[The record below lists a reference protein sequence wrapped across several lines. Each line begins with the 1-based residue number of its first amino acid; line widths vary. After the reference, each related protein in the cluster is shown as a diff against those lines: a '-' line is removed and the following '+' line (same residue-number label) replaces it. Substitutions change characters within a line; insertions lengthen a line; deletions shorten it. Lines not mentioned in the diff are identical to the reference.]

1 MLNKIGM
8 LTWIEGMLLTFLVG
22 YYVPSV
28 NAALTS
34 MKLTIKVF
42 ELELPVLYFVPGT
55 VVAVVARI
63 FRLHNGLAK
72 VFHIRERFDV
82 SKILVPLSRAV
93 GTAIPITKIRK
104 NRDVAMRKTF
114 YKYASFDEPK
124 ISKELVLSAIDTWTW
139 YWALLELAFLLVI
152 TAVFLAYFRAFRPAI
167 CLLIAAA
174 MSIVIFLTVFR
185 VGGRKAQ
192 YQIDD
197 ITSDAQRV
205 EEIKREFTAL

>member
-1 MLNKIGM
+1 M

>member
-8 LTWIEGMLLTFLVG
+8 LTWIEAMLLTFLVG

-34 MKLTIKVF
+34 LKLPIKVF

-82 SKILVPLSRAV
+82 SKILVPLSNAV
-93 GTAIPITKIRK
+93 GAGIPVTKIRD
-104 NRDVAMRKTF
+104 NRDVAMRKAF
-114 YKYASFDEPK
+114 YRYASFDEPK

-139 YWALLELAFLLVI
+139 YWALLELALLFVI
-152 TAVFLAYFRAFRPAI
+152 TAAVLAYFRSFRPAI
-167 CLLIAAA
+167 CILIAAA
-174 MSIVIFLTVFR
+174 VSILIFLTVFR

-205 EEIKREFTAL
+205 EEIKREFKAL